1 MTRYQFFSG
10 KGGVGKTT
18 MACATAIH
26 NAMEGKKTLIVTTD
40 PASNLADV
48 FEQEIGHVITRIK
61 GIENLWA
68 MEIDPD
74 EATREYKERII
85 GPFRE
90 IMPQDVIASLEENL
104 SGPCTTEM
112 ASFDRFIDFMEGS
125 EYDVIVFDTAPTGH
139 TIRLLELP
147 VDWSKHIEESAKGSG
162 QTCLGPVQSIQ
173 DSKEKYDRATALLKD
188 QTRTAFIFVMR
199 PEELSL
205 YETLRASKE
214 LETIGIKSG
223 EIIING
229 ILPEEVCDV
238 SFFKKKFYAQQ
249 NVIRQSEKTIPQPKR
264 YMFLRDNEVKGID
277 ALKDI
282 VRELFMG
289 KKPSYVSELLL
300 TGQFVPTIER
310 PDIDALFLPGNQTK
324 AIFFTGKG
332 GVGKTSLSC
341 ITALYISQKGVK
353 TLLVTTDPAAHIGE
367 VLDVKVGSRP
377 EKIADN
383 LFAVMVNQQEAF
395 QEYKEKVLGE
405 ARGRYS
411 EEMLATM
418 EEELNSPCTEEM
430 AAFDKF
436 IQYIEGKDYEVV
448 VFDTAPTGHTLRL
461 LDLPFDYAKQV
472 EMMVSTA
479 DSSDIK
485 ETAQNRFRDI
495 ISSLRDKERTVF
507 SLVLYP
513 ESTPIM
519 ESYRAMLDLKEAGI
533 ETQLVLANMV
543 LPEEI
548 CTNNFFRNR
557 RKMQVKYLEEIKI
570 KFGLPVLQIP
580 LMQEEIKGLNRL
592 KAAVNIL

>member
-1 MTRYQFFSG
+1 MTQYLFFSG

-18 MACATAIH
+18 MAAATAIH
-26 NAMEGKKTLIVTTD
+26 HAQAGKKTLIVTTD
-40 PASNLADV
+40 SASNLADV
-48 FEQEIGHVITRIK
+48 FEQEIGHRIRPIAGVEK
-61 GIENLWA
+61 LFA
-68 MEIDPD
+68 MEINPD
-74 EATREYKERII
+74 VATKEYKEHII

-90 IMPQDVIASLEENL
+90 IMPEDVIASLEENL

-112 ASFDRFIDFMEGS
+112 ASFDRFIDFMEGD

-147 VDWSKHIEESAKGSG
+147 VDWSRHIEESAKGSG

-173 DSKEKYDRATALLKD
+173 GSKEKYDRATALLKD
-188 QTRTAFIFVMR
+188 QTRTTFIFVMR

-205 YETLRASKE
+205 YETLRAANE
-214 LETIGIKSG
+214 LGTIGIRPG
-223 EIIING
+223 EVIVNG
-229 ILPEEVCDV
+229 VLPEEVCEKT
-238 SFFKKKFYAQQ
+238 FFKKKFYAQQ
-249 NVIRQSEKTIPQPKR
+249 NVIRQTEKTLAQPKR
-264 YMFLRDNEVKGID
+264 YMFLRDNEVKGIS

-282 VRELFMG
+282 ARELFTG
-289 KKPSYVSELLL
+289 KKPSSENERSSIDWL
-300 TGQFVPTIER
+300 VPTLER
-310 PDIDALFLPGNQTK
+310 PDIDALFRPDKQTK

-332 GVGKTSLSC
+332 GVGKTSISC
-341 ITALYISQKGVK
+341 ITALYIAQKGFT

-377 EKIADN
+377 LKITDN

-395 QEYKEKVLGE
+395 KEYKEKVLNE
-405 ARGRYS
+405 ARGKYS
-411 EEMLATM
+411 DELFATM

-461 LDLPFDYAKQV
+461 LDLPFDYAKQI
-472 EMMVSTA
+472 EMMVSA
-479 DSSDIK
+479 VESSEIK
-485 ETAQNRFRDI
+485 ETARNRFRDI
-495 ISSLRDKERTVF
+495 ISTLRDKERTVF

-533 ETQLVLANMV
+533 ETQLVVANMV
-543 LPEEI
+543 LPEDV
-548 CTNNFFRNR
+548 CTNNFFKNR
-557 RKMQVKYLEEIKI
+557 RQMQMKYLQEIKER
-570 KFGLPVLQIP
+570 FGLPMLQFP

-592 KAAVNIL
+592 KAAAAIL